1 MVDPAATVTRGGPR
15 TNVFLAHLTVIE
27 RSPTTVHSYAFD
39 LRDYFRFLG
48 EHQIDWTAVTH
59 DRDEQMSPLP
69 IATRR
74 CSAWI
79 RRTFD
84 PSPGTPA
91 QRAWARAA
99 ASW

>member
-1 MVDPAATVTRGGPR
+1 M
-15 TNVFLAHLTVIE
+15 FLAHLTVIE

-39 LRDYFRFLG
+39 LRDSFRFLG
-48 EHQIDWTAVTH
+48 EHQIDWTTATR
-59 DRDEQMSPLP
+59 DRGEQMSTLS
-69 IATRR
+69 IATGR

-91 QRAWARAA
+91 KRARPRAA

>member
-1 MVDPAATVTRGGPR
+1 M
-15 TNVFLAHLTVIE
+15 FLAHLTVIE

-91 QRAWARAA
+91 QQAWARAA